1 MGSAAT
7 TLPRRLVLSVEV
19 IKILSQIIV
28 GQLQMEREICVR
40 HLLLKAQKS
49 GRPTASDLHIKVRWS
64 VFTSFVVLN
73 TSDSIGGFH
82 LAPGTLAFH

>member
-1 MGSAAT
+1 
-7 TLPRRLVLSVEV
+7 
-19 IKILSQIIV
+19 
-28 GQLQMEREICVR
+28 MEREICVR

-49 GRPTASDLHIKVRWS
+49 GRPTASDLHIKVRLS
-64 VFTSFVVLN
+64 VFASFVGFFY